1 MVLLGQGRSNV
12 VTVAV
17 ISATMPVVGIATEV
31 LLDGRKLT
39 WALALGV
46 LLSLGGGVMA
56 LGGGSDG
63 WGTGLGLGA
72 LLCFGS
78 VVLFTLGS
86 RMTVTSFPAL
96 SPLGRTTVTLS
107 GAALTTSVAAGV
119 HAMLGGTAP
128 DWNALG
134 LKELGAL
141 AVFAIGGLPHAFN
154 IIDGYN
160 GLAGA
165 VAILSCLAISHVA
178 LQLGDRD
185 LAGMLVCLAG
195 ATAGFLVWNYPKG
208 KIFAGDCGAYVWGMV
223 IGVACVVIV
232 QRHSA
237 VSPWFPVMVLIY
249 PLCETFFSIYR
260 KLARGQS
267 PGTADALHFHQLVFR
282 RIVRPVLFGGDQAR
296 ELLARNNKTAPYLW
310 MFSAVSL
317 VPAVLFWRNTVVLMV
332 FSVLFAVA
340 YVSAYLAIVRF
351 KVPRWLRF

>member
-1 MVLLGQGRSNV
+1 MLVWAMALPAADLLIGPVPALPLTAARMVMASLCLLPLWWWMEGMQALRSAHWGKGVLVGGVGVGVGAFMLLLGQGRSNV

-119 HAMLGGTAP
+119 HALLGGTAP

-141 AVFAIGGLPHAFN
+141 AVFAIGGL
-154 IIDGYN
+154 
-160 GLAGA
+160 
-165 VAILSCLAISHVA
+165 AISQVLWIMSIGSLGIAMSSLHINATPFYVMLILFA
-178 LQLGDRD
+178 LGGAWNWTQ
-185 LAGMLVCLAG
+185 
-195 ATAGFLVWNYPKG
+195 ATAAAVVGLGVLVAQG
-208 KIFAGDCGAYVWGMV
+208 
-223 IGVACVVIV
+223 
-232 QRHSA
+232 
-237 VSPWFPVMVLIY
+237 
-249 PLCETFFSIYR
+249 
-260 KLARGQS
+260 
-267 PGTADALHFHQLVFR
+267 
-282 RIVRPVLFGGDQAR
+282 
-296 ELLARNNKTAPYLW
+296 
-310 MFSAVSL
+310 L
-317 VPAVLFWRNTVVLMV
+317 VPLRLGG
-332 FSVLFAVA
+332 
-340 YVSAYLAIVRF
+340 SAARSSLS
-351 KVPRWLRF
+351 P

>member
-1 MVLLGQGRSNV
+1 MLSMLVWAMALPAADLLIGPVPALPLTAARMVMASLCLLPLWWWMEGMQALRSAHWGKGVLVGGVGVGVGAFMLLLGQGRTNV

-63 WGTGLGLGA
+63 WGLGLGA

-119 HAMLGGTAP
+119 HALLGGTAP

-141 AVFAIGGLPHAFN
+141 AVFAIGGL
-154 IIDGYN
+154 
-160 GLAGA
+160 
-165 VAILSCLAISHVA
+165 AISQVLWIMSIGSLGIAMSSLHINATPFYVMLILFALGGAWNWTQAAAAAVVGLGVLVA
-178 LQLGDRD
+178 QG
-185 LAGMLVCLAG
+185 
-195 ATAGFLVWNYPKG
+195 
-208 KIFAGDCGAYVWGMV
+208 
-223 IGVACVVIV
+223 
-232 QRHSA
+232 
-237 VSPWFPVMVLIY
+237 
-249 PLCETFFSIYR
+249 
-260 KLARGQS
+260 
-267 PGTADALHFHQLVFR
+267 
-282 RIVRPVLFGGDQAR
+282 
-296 ELLARNNKTAPYLW
+296 
-310 MFSAVSL
+310 L
-317 VPAVLFWRNTVVLMV
+317 VPLRLGG
-332 FSVLFAVA
+332 
-340 YVSAYLAIVRF
+340 SAARSSLS
-351 KVPRWLRF
+351 P